1 MSRLEPRRTLRS
13 TKELPSSAGFHFVN
27 LCPSWLMVS
36 SMLTEIILE
45 AWIALRRNYTRSLLT
60 MLGIVWGIATVT
72 LLIAYGSSFRRILVG
87 GFDAFGKSVVICWP
101 QQTSEQPGGQRAGK
115 KVRLEQA
122 DLDIV
127 KETAPL
133 VKHVCLETVNRPGIS
148 YGERMVGT
156 AAIRGVCPEYGEMR
170 NEVPSE
176 GRWISAG
183 DELERRRVVFL
194 GGRVRE
200 QLFSGRPAIGETVQI
215 GGVHFTVIGVMARK
229 IQLSNYFSSDD
240 DSAWIPYSAAGD
252 VWNTKYA
259 AVMVFEPVA
268 PQFEKK
274 AQAQVLAA
282 IASRQQ
288 FSPTDPKAFQMFGR
302 DEFRPVIDGLTIG
315 LQVLLTFVG
324 TLTLGIG
331 GVGVMNIML
340 VSVDERIREIG
351 LRRALGAKKWQI
363 KLQFLAETLLIMLLG
378 GAAGVLLSYGIAAA
392 VGTLPLM
399 GPLFEDDSGK
409 ADIHLQ
415 ISLATVMLSTLVL
428 LAVGVASGLV
438 PALRASKLGSGRS
451 AAIRVKRL
459 SS

>member
-1 MSRLEPRRTLRS
+1 
-13 TKELPSSAGFHFVN
+13 
-27 LCPSWLMVS
+27 
-36 SMLTEIILE
+36 MLTEIIRE
-45 AWIALRRNYTRSLLT
+45 AWIALKRNFTRTLLT

-72 LLIAYGSSFRRILVG
+72 LLIAYGSSFRSILVN

-115 KVRLEQA
+115 KVLLEQA
-122 DLDIV
+122 DLDMV
-127 KETAPL
+127 KQDAPL
-133 VKHVCLETVNRPGIS
+133 VKHACLETVRRPGIS

-176 GRWISAG
+176 GRWISAS

-200 QLFSGRPAIGETVQI
+200 QLFSGRPAVGETVQI
-215 GGVHFTVIGVMARK
+215 GGVRFTVIGVMQRK

-252 VWNTKYA
+252 LWNTRYA
-259 AVMVFEPVA
+259 AVMVFEPIA

-274 AQAQVLAA
+274 AMAQVLAA
-282 IASRQQ
+282 IATRQQ
-288 FSPTDPKAFQMFGR
+288 FSPTDKKAFQMFGR
-302 DEFRPVIDGLTIG
+302 DEFRPIIDGLTIG
-315 LQVLLTFVG
+315 LQVLLTFIG

-351 LRRALGAKKWQI
+351 LRRALGARKRHI

-378 GAAGVLLSYGIAAA
+378 GAIGVLLSYAIAAA

-399 GPLFEDDSGK
+399 GPLFEDESGK
-409 ADIHLQ
+409 ADIHLK
-415 ISLATVMLSTLVL
+415 ISMFTVMLSTVVL
-428 LAVGVASGLV
+428 LVVGVISGMV
-438 PALRASKLGSGRS
+438 PALRASKLDPVEALRYE
-451 AAIRVKRL
+451 
-459 SS
+459 